1 MKKSISFIMTKICVI
16 GLGYV
21 GLPVALGISSKFE
34 TLGFDISKKRINELN
49 VKFDSNKEYSKS
61 DFANKKIIFSNK
73 KKYLKDS
80 NVYIICVPTPIK
92 KNKLPDLS
100 YIKKSISMLSNYLNS
115 KDIVILE
122 STVYPGVTEY
132 FAKFLELKT
141 GLKNNK
147 DFYMCYSPERINP
160 GDKTKKIKNI
170 DKIFAIKTDNKII
183 LSKIKKIYKLISK
196 KLIFSNKIK
205 EAETAKAIENTQR
218 DLNIA
223 FFNEILILSR
233 KINMNFN
240 EIIKLA
246 ATKWNFIKF
255 QPGLVGGH
263 CLPVDPYYLSY
274 IASKNN
280 FRTNTLLSGRS
291 TNNYMKN
298 YVISE
303 ILKYIKENNLKN
315 NSKILILGISYKYG
329 VSDLRNSLGLEIFNK
344 IKKKYKNT
352 NYYDPFVNIK
362 NKYTNIKNLKNFKL
376 LIFLSSGK
384 KYKPVFKRATKNN
397 LLILDPFKYFSL
409 MCNFY
414 KFN

>member
-1 MKKSISFIMTKICVI
+1 MLKICVL

-34 TLGFDISKKRINELN
+34 TLGFDISKKRIEELGA
-49 VKFDSNKEYSKS
+49 KFDSNREYSRN
-61 DFANKKIIFSNK
+61 DFNHKKITFSNK
-73 KKYLKDS
+73 TKDLRDS
-80 NVYIICVPTPIK
+80 NIYIICVPTPIK
-92 KNKLPDLS
+92 KNNLPDLS
-100 YIKKSISMLSNYLNS
+100 YIKESISIISAYIKS
-115 KDIVILE
+115 KDIIILE
-122 STVYPGVTEY
+122 STVYPGVTEH

-160 GDKTKKIKNI
+160 GDKTKNIKNI
-170 DKIFAIKTDNKII
+170 NKIFAVNTNDKKI
-183 LSKIKKIYKLISK
+183 LSKVKKVYKLISK
-196 KLIFSNKIK
+196 EIVFSKKIK

-223 FFNEILILSR
+223 LFNEILILSQ
-233 KINMNFN
+233 KMNLNFN

-274 IASKNN
+274 IARKNK

-291 TNNYMKN
+291 TNNNMKD
-298 YVISE
+298 YVVNE
-303 ILKYIKENNLKN
+303 ILKCIKKNKLNNKI
-315 NSKILILGISYKYG
+315 KILILGISYKYG
-329 VSDLRNSLGLEIFNK
+329 VSDLRNSLGLKIFNK

-352 NYYDPFVNIK
+352 FFYDPFVNIK
-362 NKYTNIKNLKNFKL
+362 DKFTNIKKIKNFKL
-376 LIFLSSGK
+376 IIFLSSGK
-384 KYKPVFKRATKNN
+384 KYKPIFKKGIENN
-397 LLILDPFKYFSL
+397 ILILDPFNYFS
-409 MCNFY
+409 
-414 KFN
+414 

>member
-1 MKKSISFIMTKICVI
+1 MLKICVI

-21 GLPVALGISSKFE
+21 GLPVALGISTKFE
-34 TLGFDISKKRINELN
+34 TLGFDISKKRIEELQI
-49 VKFDSNKEYSKS
+49 KFDSNKEYLKK
-61 DFANKKIIFSNK
+61 DFVNKRIIFSNK
-73 KKYLKDS
+73 SKDLEDS

-92 KNKLPDLS
+92 KNRLPDLS
-100 YIKKSISMLSNYLNS
+100 YIKKSISMISNFLKL

-160 GDKTKKIKNI
+160 GDKKKKIKNI
-170 DKIFAIKTDNKII
+170 NKIFAINTNDRKI
-183 LSKIKKIYKLISK
+183 LFKIKKIYKLISK
-196 KLIFSNKIK
+196 EIVFSKNIK

-223 FFNEILILSR
+223 LFNEILILSE
-233 KINMNFN
+233 KMNLNFN

-274 IASKNN
+274 IAKKNK
-280 FRTNTLLSGRS
+280 FTTNTLLSGRS
-291 TNNYMKN
+291 TNNNMMN
-298 YVISE
+298 YVTRETFKCIKKNK
-303 ILKYIKENNLKN
+303 LKKKA
-315 NSKILILGISYKYG
+315 KILILGISYKYG
-329 VSDLRNSLGLEIFNK
+329 VSDLRNSLGLEIFKK
-344 IKKKYKNT
+344 IKKKYENT
-352 NYYDPFVNIK
+352 LFYDPFVNLK
-362 NKYTNIKNLKNFKL
+362 DKYTNIKKLKNFKL
-376 LIFLSSGK
+376 IVFLSPGE
-384 KYKPVFKRATKNN
+384 KYNPIFKQSIKSK
-397 LLILDPFKYFSL
+397 LLILDPFNYFS
-409 MCNFY
+409 
-414 KFN
+414 